1 LSDSDSFFANEIE
14 SDAER
19 HCTARGDEQSSC
31 ELATS
36 LIRRTSRF
44 DTTIRQCIFFRMR
57 RFGNTRLAR
66 MSSGHYCVIRD
77 LGLVKGGKGLRH
89 HEVVLDLTLRGLWR
103 GALKSAK
110 AVLRPRVDW
119 RQTSWTETSAQ
130 EGASEP
136 VLAAQTTRGSRG

>member
-1 LSDSDSFFANEIE
+1 MQNATALRDDEWSFFRELLAN
-14 SDAER
+14 
-19 HCTARGDEQSSC
+19 
-31 ELATS
+31 
-36 LIRRTSRF
+36 LIRPTSRF

-110 AVLRPRVDW
+110 SVLRPRADW
-119 RQTSWTETSAQ
+119 RQTSWPEASEQ

-136 VLAAQTTRGSRG
+136 VLAAQTTRGSHG